1 MSDAPKPT
9 IKFKSI
15 KKKRAIRQRRD
26 DDDDDKQDEG
36 NLPEGEKDSAEV
48 LRETIEL
55 QKLRS
60 RSHGIS
66 AVTLAS
72 GVKMTKVDEMI
83 TKDQDDPFKIKTG
96 GLLDLSKAKGTLT
109 LGKRLVLLYSMT
121 LCYYSSRPCR
131 RR

>member
-1 MSDAPKPT
+1 MSEKQKEDAAPKQA

-15 KKKRAIRQRRD
+15 RKKRERGFRSRRRSSSEEEAED
-26 DDDDDKQDEG
+26 HGQEG
-36 NLPEGEKDSAEV
+36 TEGGTDALK
-48 LRETIEL
+48 ETLEL

-83 TKDQDDPFKIKTG
+83 TKDLEDPFKIKSG
-96 GLLDLSKAKGTLT
+96 GLLDLSKAKGETQKLY
-109 LGKRLVLLYSMT
+109 RLQRYS
-121 LCYYSSRPCR
+121 
-131 RR
+131 